1 MKRTS
6 KGNKT
11 ARKPKYGLGRNRMI
25 AHNLRYDVARV
36 EEKLKNISENISTA
50 RKEGKRAHRQTIGI
64 ALFAMIYSTA
74 QNKEWDEQWGDIIGR
89 WAIIIWDAIRFYAK
103 NILDAALPYTII
115 VYKWVVGVFV

>member
-1 MKRTS
+1 
-6 KGNKT
+6 
-11 ARKPKYGLGRNRMI
+11 MI